1 MIARVHDGQCLVDV
15 RCVPEDQ
22 DELLAQTIRGVQ
34 AQQANPANRPTQTN
48 PAQQPQEAN

>member
-22 DELLAQTIRGVQ
+22 DELLTRTIQSVQ
-34 AQQANPANRPTQTN
+34 AQQANPAP
-48 PAQQPQEAN
+48 QPQEAN